1 MEFCQATLLHEWELD
16 GTLDD
21 KANNNTLL
29 SNGGKDL
36 WIYDDSSECL
46 KGRQCFHKNQENSN
60 DGFLYSTEDFDSVL
74 AEQGKY
80 K

>member
-36 WIYDDSSECL
+36 
-46 KGRQCFHKNQENSN
+46 
-60 DGFLYSTEDFDSVL
+60 
-74 AEQGKY
+74 
-80 K
+80 